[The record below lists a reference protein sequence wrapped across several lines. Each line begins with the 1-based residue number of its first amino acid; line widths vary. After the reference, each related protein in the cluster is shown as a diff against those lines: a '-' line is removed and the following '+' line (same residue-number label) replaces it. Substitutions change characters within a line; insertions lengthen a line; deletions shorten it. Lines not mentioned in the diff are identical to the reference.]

1 MAEYDFDLFVI
12 GAGSGGVRAARMA
25 ASHGASVAVA
35 EEYRVGGTCVIR
47 GCVPKKLF
55 VYASHFPEYVEDA
68 EGYGWSIAP
77 GRFDWATLRDNKDQE
92 IDRLNGIYIRNL
104 EASGVKIIQSRATL
118 KDAHT
123 VHLESDGTRVT
134 ARHILIA
141 TGATP
146 FVPEFPG
153 SEHAIT
159 SNEAFHLDA
168 LPDKVIVVGGGYIA
182 VEFAGIFNG
191 LGLQTTQLYRG
202 PQILRGFDDDLRD
215 SLAHEMRVKGID
227 VRTESDI
234 AKIEPSGSGL
244 TATLKSGETLE
255 AGLVMYA
262 TGRVPNTAGLG
273 LEEAGVELNDN
284 GAVSV
289 DAYSQTS
296 VPNIYAVGDVTDRMN
311 LTPVAIREG
320 AAFAETVF
328 NNTPTAVDHS
338 NIATAVFSQPE
349 IGTVGL
355 TEAEAQERYGELD
368 IYKSRFRPMKFILP
382 GREEKMMMKLIV
394 DAASDKVVGC
404 HILGPDAGEMAQL
417 LGIAVKMGAT
427 KADFDATVAVHP
439 TAAEELVTMREKWTA
454 PTG

>member
-1 MAEYDFDLFVI
+1 MAEFDYDLFVI
-12 GAGSGGVRAARMA
+12 GAGSGGVRAGRMA
-25 ASHGASVAVA
+25 ASHGAKVAVA

-55 VYASHFPEYVEDA
+55 IYASHFSEYVEDA
-68 EGYGWSIAP
+68 AGYGWSIDE
-77 GRFDWATLRDNKDQE
+77 GTFNWSTLIANKDKE

-104 EASGVKIIQSRATL
+104 EASGVEIFQSRATL
-118 KDAHT
+118 QDAHT
-123 VHLESDGTRVT
+123 VNLDNGSSFT
-134 ARHILIA
+134 AKHILIA

-159 SNEAFHLDA
+159 SNEAFHLET
-168 LPDKVIVVGGGYIA
+168 LPDKVVVVGGGYIA

-191 LGLQTTQLYRG
+191 LGVDTTLLYRG

-215 SLAHEMRVKGID
+215 ALALEMRNKGINVKTD
-227 VRTESDI
+227 SDI
-234 AKIEPSGSGL
+234 AQLEKTDTGL
-244 TATLKSGETLE
+244 TATLKSGETMDT
-255 AGLVMYA
+255 GLVMYA
-262 TGRVPNTAGLG
+262 TGRIPNTAGLG
-273 LEEAGVELNDN
+273 LESAGVELA
-284 GAVSV
+284 GKGEVKV
-289 DAYSQTS
+289 DAYSQTTA
-296 VPNIYAVGDVTDRMN
+296 PNIYAVGDVTDRMN

-355 TEAEAQERYGELD
+355 TEAEAREKYGELD
-368 IYKSRFRPMKFILP
+368 IYKSSFRPMKFILP
-382 GREEKMMMKLIV
+382 GREEKMLMKLIV

-454 PTG
+454 PSA